1 MNISTSWLIY
11 ILVTALT
18 YLILRFVAKN
28 LIGSVKWL
36 IALLVGAL
44 AVFLSAPSLDIEGG
58 MERIWMGVLFIFAYV
73 APILMGLYIIWKGGY
88 FNETLCVKPER
99 KR

>member
-1 MNISTSWLIY
+1 
-11 ILVTALT
+11 
-18 YLILRFVAKN
+18 
-28 LIGSVKWL
+28 L